1 MLRVWNKISMAPHAH
16 EFSINLE
23 KNERKKKITSV
34 HLSSSIEITSYS
46 KVLKLPE
53 ISLHTNQKEI
63 SHRPL
68 VHIYIYIYI
77 LTYFFNK
84 YINLRQMVIFW
95 ESCCVFHVQKDF
107 LEATHTRN
115 RTDAYMN
122 YTINNYLNKNKQ
134 CDTVQCCA
142 ET

>member
-1 MLRVWNKISMAPHAH
+1 MFRVWNKISMAPHAH

-95 ESCCVFHVQKDF
+95 ELLCFSRTKR
-107 LEATHTRN
+107 LSGGHT
-115 RTDAYMN
+115 
-122 YTINNYLNKNKQ
+122 YTESYRCIHELHNKQ
-134 CDTVQCCA
+134 LPQ
-142 ET
+142 

>member
-1 MLRVWNKISMAPHAH
+1 MAPHAH

-77 LTYFFNK
+77 FRLLSSAVWHQK
-84 YINLRQMVIFW
+84 EGGEGSRGSGCDGAGLRGQPDPSEEGGSHWLWRRGGRGEHRGYGHEVHPD
-95 ESCCVFHVQKDF
+95 SAHGYVQ
-107 LEATHTRN
+107 
-115 RTDAYMN
+115 
-122 YTINNYLNKNKQ
+122 
-134 CDTVQCCA
+134 
-142 ET
+142 